1 MSQLTSI
8 LCNAPSGERH
18 ETNDTDASS
27 TFSEYL
33 TSQPDSEDSSNS
45 ASDMSKKRPS
55 YLCRECNKEMKG
67 HDCPLKFEVV
77 YIKKKKVIEKKHE
90 ESQTWC
96 SFLLQKKVGS
106 LPLPV
111 PLQKLILEF
120 ATLPHE
126 TCNDSVRFL
135 KVPYPE
141 VWPKPEAQNS
151 ATGSTKN

>member
-27 TFSEYL
+27 TISQYL

-45 ASDMSKKRPS
+45 ASDMSKKRSS

-77 YIKKKKVIEKKHE
+77 YIKKKKDNQKGTRRKPDMV
-90 ESQTWC
+90 
-96 SFLLQKKVGS
+96 FLLQKKVGS

-111 PLQKLILEF
+111 PLQKLILDF

-141 VWPKPEAQNS
+141 VWPKPEAKNS